1 MALWEWAAAGAIFV
15 AVVVLCV
22 RLMQRGLSTL
32 EDERA
37 RCLERIREM
46 EEKIKEDQKNMAS
59 SEHLRIARA
68 GLEDLLRLAGNPQG
82 MWLESVARGLGE
94 AKGEA
99 LVLHLPQEDLR
110 VSLSMRERELKGVRK
125 VAHGR
130 GRWHLSGLN
139 LHEEYTDIVPLM
151 RAISARLAACLG
163 IADSANA
170 PVCILG
176 DPAADVPP
184 ELPHLMRRFTSARP
198 ARPRRPLCAKANSRA
213 RAMCVL
219 PAEHCGPSPR
229 LPGAKTADAQ
239 GDKKCRR
246 NGLRRPYCQVAS
258 LDHVA
263 RLYCQA
269 VSLGCKCEV
278 AKPLW
283 HGDGPSLG
291 VNQRVLG
298 HAGGQKSRLVLVPYL
313 IYKAQGRARPFS
325 YASAH
330 KYKII
335 ITGG

>member
-1 MALWEWAAAGAIFV
+1 MALWEWAAAGAVFV
-15 AVVVLCV
+15 AIVVLCV
-22 RLMQRGLSTL
+22 RLMKRGLSTL

-37 RCLERIREM
+37 QCLERIREM

-82 MWLESVARGLGE
+82 IWLEVVAKGRGE
-94 AKGEA
+94 AQGEA

-163 IADSANA
+163 GADSANA
-170 PVCILG
+170 PVCVLG

-198 ARPRRPLCAKANSRA
+198 ARPRRPVVRQSEQPRSGDVRFA
-213 RAMCVL
+213 RRPL
-219 PAEHCGPSPR
+219 RPKPSPS
-229 LPGAKTADAQ
+229 G
-239 GDKKCRR
+239 G
-246 NGLRRPYCQVAS
+246 
-258 LDHVA
+258 
-263 RLYCQA
+263 
-269 VSLGCKCEV
+269 
-278 AKPLW
+278 KP
-283 HGDGPSLG
+283 
-291 VNQRVLG
+291 R
-298 HAGGQKSRLVLVPYL
+298 
-313 IYKAQGRARPFS
+313 
-325 YASAH
+325 
-330 KYKII
+330 
-335 ITGG
+335 